1 MKKVEKF
8 RQLMAEKGIEL
19 TPDEAAV
26 AYRMAIKVRK
36 RTRKLAQKDLWQ
48 LELGLSEE
56 EKKYLEIL
64 YHARGTL

>member
-26 AYRMAIKVRK
+26 AYRLGMKIRNQV
-36 RTRKLAQKDLWQ
+36 RKLAQKDLWQ
-48 LELGLSEE
+48 LELGLSEK

-64 YHARGTL
+64 NHARGTL

>member
-48 LELGLSEE
+48 LELGLSKK